1 MEAKG
6 TTTPTPPRVY
16 QDFEPSMEWVP
27 EDDSDTLLVYLP
39 GFAKEQLRVQLRSR
53 NLIISGERKLQ
64 QDTWSRFR
72 VEFPVSANCDLNKI
86 SAKFEGNILFVRQPK
101 VIVPKPVEEIPPVV
115 AAAPVLPPPQ
125 KPVDAPNVGQ
135 KSTHEKLTPATTQ
148 TNTDNNNLGKD
159 QEVVPKKLVEAESS
173 KKPEAKPS
181 ESNTAEGVRENA
193 SEKKPS
199 ESDKKMMKKKVY
211 GELDKTTKMAIE
223 NYKRAVGAFA
233 MKLKTSRNAV
243 NTIVILL
250 LGLLIGVFLS
260 GSIKLWT
267 KA

>member
-6 TTTPTPPRVY
+6 ITTPAARVY

-53 NLIISGERKLQ
+53 NLNISGERKLQ

-101 VIVPKPVEEIPPVV
+101 LITPEAKPVEETPPAV
-115 AAAPVLPPPQ
+115 AAAPVPTPQ
-125 KPVDAPNVGQ
+125 KPVDVPNVGQ
-135 KSTHEKLTPATTQ
+135 KTTNENPTPATQ
-148 TNTDNNNLGKD
+148 TNTENSLRKD
-159 QEVVPKKLVEAESS
+159 QEVPKMGVEESS
-173 KKPEAKPS
+173 KKPEEKPS
-181 ESNTAEGVRENA
+181 EPKKAKGVREHA

-199 ESDKKMMKKKVY
+199 DSNRKKKTKVAL
-211 GELDKTTKMAIE
+211 GELDKTTKTAIE
-223 NYKRAVGAFA
+223 NYKRAVGVFA
-233 MKLKTSRNAV
+233 TKLKTSRNAV

-250 LGLLIGVFLS
+250 VGLVIGVYVS
-260 GSIKLWT
+260 GSIKSWT
-267 KA
+267 KP

>member
-6 TTTPTPPRVY
+6 ITPTPAARVY

-101 VIVPKPVEEIPPVV
+101 LVTPVAKPVEEKLPAIAAPPVV
-115 AAAPVLPPPQ
+115 TPQ

-135 KSTHEKLTPATTQ
+135 KTTDEKPTPPTQQ
-148 TNTDNNNLGKD
+148 TNTENNVGKD
-159 QEVVPKKLVEAESS
+159 QKVVPKMRVGESS
-173 KKPEAKPS
+173 KKPEEKAS
-181 ESNTAEGVRENA
+181 ESKRAEGVRENA

-199 ESDKKMMKKKVY
+199 DSEKKIKKVAQS
-211 GELDKTTKMAIE
+211 ELDKTTKTALE

-233 MKLKTSRNAV
+233 TKLKTSRNAV
-243 NTIVILL
+243 NTIVVLL
-250 LGLLIGVFLS
+250 VGLVIGVFVS
-260 GSIKLWT
+260 GSIKSWT